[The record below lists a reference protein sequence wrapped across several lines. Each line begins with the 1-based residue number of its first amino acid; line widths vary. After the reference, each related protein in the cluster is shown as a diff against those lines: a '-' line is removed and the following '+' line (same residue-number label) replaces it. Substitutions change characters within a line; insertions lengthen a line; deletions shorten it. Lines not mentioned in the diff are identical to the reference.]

1 MRTNWILSVAA
12 LLGLVGSTALAGS
25 SAYGDDHWPLGADY
39 SGQDNWSMVSH
50 WGNSP
55 DWAETPVIAPRPLPL
70 SDYSLAMHSVE
81 QTSHAAEP
89 VYQDSAYEATCR
101 PPVWVIGTEVTFL
114 SPQFH
119 GDGNTGISYEN
130 TGIAD
135 SLAQLSGPDAFD
147 GFTYA
152 PRIFLGKQGE
162 KWGVMTR
169 FWYLSDSNG
178 TALPSDTPGE
188 PAVIASER
196 AKAFTI
202 DLELTRQFLRC
213 NGGRTVLSL
222 GVRHAEMESGG
233 AFSTSIVLDDEV
245 ISAFASSSSTF
256 RGTGLTFGG
265 WDTRPLHPCCNWY
278 LFTGGRGSVLWGDD
292 TARASSGTTVG
303 SDGGAFG
310 ASFDSAIAS
319 SDEAVF
325 IGEITAGLQWER
337 RLECFP
343 ATAFVRVAGEFQWWH
358 GSGDAVAFTE
368 SNAGAGT
375 STALATAT
383 ATGTDMTL
391 AGFSVGTGLI
401 W

>member
-12 LLGLVGSTALAGS
+12 LLGLVGSAAIAGG
-25 SAYGDDHWPLGADY
+25 SAYGDDHWPLGSDY
-39 SGQDNWSMVSH
+39 NGQNNWSMVSH

-55 DWAETPVIAPRPLPL
+55 DWAESPVIAPRPLPP
-70 SDYSLAMHSVE
+70 SDYSLAMHAVE
-81 QTSHAAEP
+81 QASHTAAP
-89 VYQDSAYEATCR
+89 VYQDYGYETPCHG
-101 PPVWVIGTEVTFL
+101 PVWVIGTEVTFL

-130 TGIAD
+130 IGIAD
-135 SLAQLSGPDAFD
+135 SLEQLSGPDAFD

-152 PRIFLGKQGE
+152 PRIFLGKQWE

-178 TALPSDTPGE
+178 ATIPSDALGD
-188 PAVIASER
+188 PAFVASDR
-196 AKAFTI
+196 VKAFTI

-213 NGGRTVLSL
+213 NGGRTVLSM

-233 AFSTSIVLDDEV
+233 AFSTATVLGDEV
-245 ISAFASSSSTF
+245 ITAFASSSSTF
-256 RGTGLTFGG
+256 RGTGLTFGA

-292 TARASSGTTVG
+292 GARASSGVTIG
-303 SDGGAFG
+303 SDGGATG
-310 ASFDSAIAS
+310 GSFDSAVVS
-319 SDEAVF
+319 SSEAVF

-343 ATAFVRVAGEFQWWH
+343 ATAFVRVAGEFQWWN
-358 GSGDAVAFTE
+358 GSGDAIATTVSTA
-368 SNAGAGT
+368 AVGD

-383 ATGTDMTL
+383 ASGADMTL
-391 AGFSVGTGLI
+391 AGFSIGTGLI